1 MNRRITPS
9 FVEESAGT
17 IQMVEVVL
25 IGLTPPEI
33 HVTDFKITPEMA
45 RRISVCLFVMNRP
58 PLGVCYPVHGIVGM
72 QVIGVLGDELGCFGP
87 QSRDGLRGIVEC
99 DGKAVGLIIV
109 LHVTEDVVVNVAEEV
124 HIRLDSPVVLRILQG
139 RVLIEKSAIPP
150 AHLMVR
156 DLIGVL
162 NIVLFQD
169 LDGFLIEVVVDPRW
183 CIPMLVGD

>member
-1 MNRRITPS
+1 M
-9 FVEESAGT
+9 
-17 IQMVEVVL
+17 
-25 IGLTPPEI
+25 
-33 HVTDFKITPEMA
+33 
-45 RRISVCLFVMNRP
+45 
-58 PLGVCYPVHGIVGM
+58 
-72 QVIGVLGDELGCFGP
+72 LGDELGCFGP
-87 QSRDGLRGIVEC
+87 QGRDRLRGIVEC
-99 DGKAVGLIIV
+99 DGKAVGLIII

-183 CIPMLVGD
+183 CIPMLVRY